1 MNNFTVSAIGHI
13 SSCFKE
19 KFTIPRQSRL
29 LKSAVAELVLHEPYA
44 APEIVR
50 GLEGFSHV
58 WIVFAFH
65 AVPLGQWKPTV
76 RPPRLGGN
84 KRLGVFATRST
95 HRPNPIGL
103 SVVDLL
109 DIQIEAGK
117 VTLLL
122 GGCDFLDGTP
132 VLDIKPYLPYVD
144 SISDAKG
151 GFAPEL
157 PDKSLSVTFS
167 EASELQCG
175 LASVRLSKD
184 VKSLIVEL
192 LALDPR
198 PAYRSGEQ
206 GERMYA
212 THLYDFNLRWR
223 YLEQGVV
230 EVIDL
235 DIKEE

>member
-1 MNNFTVSAIGHI
+1 MNNFTLSAIGYI

-19 KFTIPRQSRL
+19 KFTIPRQPRL
-29 LKSAVAELVLHEPYA
+29 LPSTVAELVLEEPYS

-50 GLEGFSHV
+50 GLEGFSHI
-58 WIVFAFH
+58 WIIFAFH
-65 AVPLGQWKPTV
+65 AVPVGQWKPTV

-84 KRLGVFATRST
+84 KRVGVFATRST
-95 HRPNPIGL
+95 HRPNPVGL

-109 DIQIEAGK
+109 DIQIDGGK
-117 VTLLL
+117 VKLIL

-144 SISDAKG
+144 SIPEAQG
-151 GFAPEL
+151 GFAPDL
-157 PDKSLSVTFS
+157 PEKSLTVTFS
-167 EASELQCG
+167 ESSEKQCTLASE
-175 LASVRLSKD
+175 RFSKD
-184 VKSLIVEL
+184 VKVLISEL

-198 PAYRSGEQ
+198 PAYRVGEF
-206 GERMYA
+206 GERIYA

-230 EVIDL
+230 EVVDL
-235 DIKEE
+235 DVKED

>member
-19 KFTIPRQSRL
+19 KFTIPRQPRL
-29 LKSAVAELVLHEPYA
+29 LKSAVAELVLHEPYSV
-44 APEIVR
+44 PEIVR
-50 GLEGFSHV
+50 GLEGFSHI

-103 SVVDLL
+103 SVVELL
-109 DIQIEAGK
+109 DIQIDAGK
-117 VTLLL
+117 VKLVL

-144 SISDAKG
+144 AIPEAKG
-151 GFAPEL
+151 GFAPEFPKQSMTVVL
-157 PDKSLSVTFS
+157 NEVV
-167 EASELQCG
+167 EHQCG
-175 LASVRLSKD
+175 LASERLEKD
-184 VKSLIVEL
+184 VKLLITEL

-198 PAYRSGEQ
+198 PAYRHGEC
-206 GERMYA
+206 GDRVYA

-235 DIKEE
+235 QIKEE

>member
-1 MNNFTVSAIGHI
+1 MNNFTLSAVGYI

-19 KFTIPRQSRL
+19 KFTIPRQPRL
-29 LKSAVAELVLHEPYA
+29 LQSAVAELVLQDPYS

-84 KRLGVFATRST
+84 KRVGVFATRST

-109 DIQIEAGK
+109 DIQIDSGK
-117 VTLLL
+117 VKLIL

-144 SISDAKG
+144 SIPEAQG

-157 PDKSLSVTFS
+157 PEPSLSVVYG
-167 EASELQCG
+167 ELAERQCG
-175 LASVRLSKD
+175 LATVRLAKD
-184 VKSLIVEL
+184 VKTLITEL

-198 PAYRSGEQ
+198 PAYRSGEH
-206 GERMYA
+206 GDRIYA

-223 YLEQGVV
+223 YIAQDTV

-235 DIKEE
+235 EIKDE

>member
-1 MNNFTVSAIGHI
+1 MNNFTLSTVGYI

-19 KFTIPRQSRL
+19 KFTIPRQPRL
-29 LKSAVAELVLHEPYA
+29 LKSSVAELVLEEPYS

-50 GLEGFSHV
+50 GLDGFSHV
-58 WIVFAFH
+58 WIIFAFH

-84 KRLGVFATRST
+84 KRVGVFATRST
-95 HRPNPIGL
+95 HRPNPVGL

-109 DIQIEAGK
+109 DIKIEGGK
-117 VTLLL
+117 VKLIL

-144 SISDAKG
+144 SIPEAQG
-151 GFAPEL
+151 GFAPDL
-157 PDKSLSVTFS
+157 PEQSLSVLFS
-167 EASELQCG
+167 AAAEQQCT
-175 LASVRLSKD
+175 LASVRFSKD
-184 VKSLIVEL
+184 VKLLISEL
-192 LALDPR
+192 LELDPR
-198 PAYRSGEQ
+198 PAYRSGEY
-206 GERMYA
+206 GDRIYA

-235 DIKEE
+235 EIKEE